1 MWRGNDMERLCF
13 MSHTAMYISSHNLFR
28 VGWMECMR
36 VDNFKSFHIVSIEG
50 NTANALN
57 NITTKILPTYINKIS
72 GTDVRIN
79 IAGGKYVF
87 RKTLIYMYILTFIRK
102 CICQPFKLLRIQG
115 FKFQCTSKLFYRYL
129 QSPYFFVFINM
140 YV

>member
-1 MWRGNDMERLCF
+1 MEILCF

-28 VGWMECMR
+28 VGWTECTR
-36 VDNFKSFHIVSIEG
+36 VDNFKSFHIGSIEG

-57 NITTKILPTYINKIS
+57 NIANKILPTYINDRT
-72 GTDVRIN
+72 GTYVRIH
-79 IAGGKYVF
+79 IDHGEYTF
-87 RKTLIYMYILTFIRK
+87 LTTLIYMYILKLIHK
-102 CICQPFKLLRIQG
+102 CACQVFKILRIRA

-129 QSPYFFVFINM
+129 QTLYFFIFINM